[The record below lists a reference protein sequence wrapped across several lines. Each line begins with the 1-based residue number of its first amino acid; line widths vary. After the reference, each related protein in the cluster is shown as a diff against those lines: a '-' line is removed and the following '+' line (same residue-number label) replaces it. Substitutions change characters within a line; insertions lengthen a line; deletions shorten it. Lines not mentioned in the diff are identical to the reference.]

1 MIKKVIYV
9 SFRKYKGEEHC
20 MLQGINFLHS
30 KKLRKFFFKKLPEP
44 LTHSEKFFQIVTKK
58 PTRVIIKAP
67 FHYKIGKHR
76 LTLRS
81 YRFAKLEQI
90 PISHSNH
97 PLKIID
103 IINNTSRVIQCIPA
117 ESTSIL
123 QPQYT
128 KLKLNH
134 LVDKSFFKF

>member
-1 MIKKVIYV
+1 MLKKVIYV

-20 MLQGINFLHS
+20 MLQGVNFLHS

-44 LTHSEKFFQIVTKK
+44 LTHREHFFQIVTKK

-90 PISHSNH
+90 PIDHSSI
-97 PLKIID
+97 PLKMID
-103 IINNTSRVIQCIPA
+103 VITKTNQVIQGTPA

-128 KLKLNH
+128 KLTINH
-134 LVDKSFFKF
+134 LVDKSFFQF